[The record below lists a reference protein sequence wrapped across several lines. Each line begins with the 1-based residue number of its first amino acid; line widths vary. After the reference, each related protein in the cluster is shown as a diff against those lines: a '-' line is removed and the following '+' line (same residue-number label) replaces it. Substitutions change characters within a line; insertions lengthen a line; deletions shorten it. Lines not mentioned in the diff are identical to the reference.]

1 MDNMLTMA
9 KQIIDKG
16 NLLNDPELVSMGM
29 DMLTKYSI
37 ELYLPAHHIKEDGY
51 DDNGNVLIRG
61 EQSNAVIVD
70 DVFEPLPTIPEKYVC
85 SNCSYTFAVDKEG
98 RKKCPECKK
107 HSLVI
112 ISTHTSLGL
121 DTFQPKRNETAGQ
134 IVPRGRATADDF
146 LVQIREKK
154 KSRIRYNE
162 KGEEDGTYA
171 ETQQIEGVSNVWK
184 DDGEEGQDKA
194 NELLKQVMRIS
205 PRTRKGIKLMNVV
218 CESCKEK
225 HSIHP
230 IHAGGRG
237 RYLCDRC
244 IKRRSK
250 I

>member
-29 DMLTKYSI
+29 VMLEKY
-37 ELYLPAHHIKEDGY
+37 KENVSADEQT
-51 DDNGNVLIRG
+51 DNT
-61 EQSNAVIVD
+61 
-70 DVFEPLPTIPEKYVC
+70 FESLSMIPEKYVC
-85 SNCSYTFAVDKEG
+85 SNCSYTFAVDKMG

-107 HSLVI
+107 HALQI
-112 ISTHTSLGL
+112 ISMATTTPHTSV
-121 DTFQPKRNETAGQ
+121 PKR
-134 IVPRGRATADDF
+134 VGRATADDF

>member
-29 DMLTKYSI
+29 TMLDKYQI
-37 ELYLPAHHIKEDGY
+37 TT
-51 DDNGNVLIRG
+51 DNGIEVYQTKENTT
-61 EQSNAVIVD
+61 
-70 DVFEPLPTIPEKYVC
+70 EPLPIIPEKYVC
-85 SNCSYTFAVDKEG
+85 SNCSYTFAVDKVG

-107 HSLVI
+107 HALQI
-112 ISTHTSLGL
+112 ISMATTTPHTSVL
-121 DTFQPKRNETAGQ
+121 KR
-134 IVPRGRATADDF
+134 VGRATADDF

-171 ETQQIEGVSNVWK
+171 ETQQVEGVSNVWK

-205 PRTRKGIKLMNVV
+205 PRTRQGIKLMSVV
-218 CESCKEK
+218 CEECKK
-225 HSIHP
+225 QSNVHP
-230 IHAGGRG
+230 LHAGGRG
-237 RYLCDRC
+237 RYLCDKC